1 MRSYLQLHR
10 QCFRRSCDS
19 SQSRKIQGIRREIR
33 IGSCVGDGSRQ
44 ICVRHGQVFRDVRS
58 RKMERPRWERAMFG
72 LLDRA
77 TQLTNLK
84 SETTRPEPLTCKAAL
99 ETTALAARLLFAHGQ
114 TTERT
119 VTAAERL
126 GRALGVTVK
135 VLPYWGELTV
145 ELDGAPISQI
155 VPAKPLGVDMGRVL
169 AVTTVIDQVC
179 HGTLSAEAAQSALDS
194 AGRLPPAST
203 PRFTL
208 FAAIGAASLGV
219 IFGTLDATSLLLIAA
234 SAAIGALVRRWLSG
248 VSNNPLIQPLCAAFI
263 AGVVAAAA
271 SRFQLLHA
279 ATLVAFCPCM
289 VLVPGP
295 HILNGAIDLA
305 RTRIALG
312 IARLT
317 YAGVIVL
324 LICAGGLFG
333 FTAVGAN
340 LAIGESSPPVPLVID
355 VIAAGCAVAS
365 FGTFFSMPWRLLA
378 FPIAAGML
386 AHAARWALISVVG
399 TNAATAPLVACM
411 LVSVIVTPVV
421 DRLHLPFAAV
431 AFSAVVSMMP
441 GFFLFNAATGLVE
454 LVSIGPTAPAALLTS
469 IATSVGLI
477 LPRMLFER
485 VLPAPA

>member
-1 MRSYLQLHR
+1 
-10 QCFRRSCDS
+10 
-19 SQSRKIQGIRREIR
+19 
-33 IGSCVGDGSRQ
+33 
-44 ICVRHGQVFRDVRS
+44 
-58 RKMERPRWERAMFG
+58 MFG

-77 TQLTNLK
+77 TQLTALK
-84 SETTRPEPLTCKAAL
+84 SETPCSEPLTCEAAL
-99 ETTALAARLLFAHGQ
+99 ETTALAATLLFAHGQ

-126 GRALGVTVK
+126 GRALAVTVK

-145 ELDGAPISQI
+145 ELEGAPISQI
-155 VPAKPLGVDMGRVL
+155 VPAKPLGVDIGRVL

-179 HGTLSAEAAQSALDS
+179 HGKLSAEAAQSALES

-219 IFGTLDATSLLLIAA
+219 IFGTLEATSLLLIAA

-248 VSNNPLIQPLCAAFI
+248 FSPNPLIQPLCAALI
-263 AGVVAAAA
+263 AGVTAAAA
-271 SRFQLLHA
+271 SRFRLSD
-279 ATLVAFCPCM
+279 ATALVGFCPCM

-305 RTRIALG
+305 RTRMSLG
-312 IARLT
+312 IARLA

-333 FTAVGAN
+333 FTAVGAK
-340 LAIGESSPPVPLVID
+340 LAMAGSSSPIPLVID

-378 FPIAAGML
+378 LRSRPACLRMPHAGL
-386 AHAARWALISVVG
+386 
-399 TNAATAPLVACM
+399 
-411 LVSVIVTPVV
+411 
-421 DRLHLPFAAV
+421 
-431 AFSAVVSMMP
+431 
-441 GFFLFNAATGLVE
+441 
-454 LVSIGPTAPAALLTS
+454 
-469 IATSVGLI
+469 
-477 LPRMLFER
+477 
-485 VLPAPA
+485 

>member
-1 MRSYLQLHR
+1 MRSHLQLHCR
-10 QCFRRSCDS
+10 CFRRSCDP
-19 SQSRKIQGIRREIR
+19 SQSRKIQGIRREIWFR
-33 IGSCVGDGSRQ
+33 SCVGDGSRQ
-44 ICVRHGQVFRDVRS
+44 VCVRHRQVFRDIRS
-58 RKMERPRWERAMFG
+58 RKMERPLGKRAMLW
-72 LLDRA
+72 LLDS
-77 TQLTNLK
+77 TKQLTNLK
-84 SETTRPEPLTCKAAL
+84 RETPCPEPLTCGAAL
-99 ETTALAARLLFAHGQ
+99 KTTALAATLLFAHGQ

-135 VLPYWGELTV
+135 VLPYWGELIV

-179 HGTLSAEAAQSALDS
+179 HGTLSAKAAQSALES

-203 PRFTL
+203 LRFTL

-219 IFGTLDATSLLLIAA
+219 IFGT
-234 SAAIGALVRRWLSG
+234 
-248 VSNNPLIQPLCAAFI
+248 
-263 AGVVAAAA
+263 
-271 SRFQLLHA
+271 
-279 ATLVAFCPCM
+279 
-289 VLVPGP
+289 

-340 LAIGESSPPVPLVID
+340 LAIAGSSPPVPLVID

-365 FGTFFSMPWRLLA
+365 FGTFFSMPWRLLP
-378 FPIAAGML
+378 FPIAVGML
-386 AHAARWALISVVG
+386 AHAARWALISIAG
-399 TNAATAPLVACM
+399 GSAATGALVACM
-411 LVSVIVTPVV
+411 LVSVLATPVV

-431 AFSAVVSMMP
+431 AFSAVVSLMP

-454 LVSIGPTAPAALLTS
+454 LVSIGPSAPAALLTG
-469 IATSVGLI
+469 IAANGATAFLIIMAMTFGLI

>member
-1 MRSYLQLHR
+1 
-10 QCFRRSCDS
+10 
-19 SQSRKIQGIRREIR
+19 
-33 IGSCVGDGSRQ
+33 
-44 ICVRHGQVFRDVRS
+44 
-58 RKMERPRWERAMFG
+58 MFG

-77 TQLTNLK
+77 TQLTNFK
-84 SETTRPEPLTCKAAL
+84 WETPGFGPLTYEAELK
-99 ETTALAARLLFAHGQ
+99 TTALAATLLFAHGQ

-119 VTAAERL
+119 VAAAERL

-135 VLPYWGELTV
+135 VLPYWGELIV
-145 ELDGAPISQI
+145 ELDGAPLSQI

-169 AVTTVIDQVC
+169 AVTTVIDQIC
-179 HGTLSAEAAQSALDS
+179 DGTLSAEAAQSALES

-219 IFGTLDATSLLLIAA
+219 IFGTLDTTSLLLIAA
-234 SAAIGALVRRWLSG
+234 SAAIGALIRRWLSRF
-248 VSNNPLIQPLCAAFI
+248 SNNPLIQPLCAAFI
-263 AGVVAAAA
+263 AGIVAAAA
-271 SRFQLLHA
+271 SRFQLSDA
-279 ATLVAFCPCM
+279 IALVGFCPCM

-312 IARLT
+312 IARLA

-333 FTAVGAN
+333 FTAIGGAN
-340 LAIGESSPPVPLVID
+340 LAIAGPSSPVPLVID
-355 VIAAGCAVAS
+355 VVAAGCAVAS
-365 FGTFFSMPWRLLA
+365 FGTFFSTPWRLLA

-386 AHAARWALISVVG
+386 AHAARWALISVAG
-399 TNAATAPLVACM
+399 TNVATGALVACI
-411 LVSVIVTPVV
+411 LVSVIVTPIV
-421 DRLHLPFAAV
+421 DRLHLPFAAL
-431 AFSAVVSMMP
+431 AFSAVVSLMP
-441 GFFLFNAATGLVE
+441 GFFLFNAATGIVE
-454 LVSIGPTAPAALLTS
+454 LVSIGPNAPAALLTG
-469 IATSVGLI
+469 IAANGATAFLIILAMTFGLI

>member
-1 MRSYLQLHR
+1 ML
-10 QCFRRSCDS
+10 
-19 SQSRKIQGIRREIR
+19 
-33 IGSCVGDGSRQ
+33 
-44 ICVRHGQVFRDVRS
+44 
-58 RKMERPRWERAMFG
+58 G

-77 TQLTNLK
+77 AQLTNFK
-84 SETTRPEPLTCKAAL
+84 WETPGFGPLTYEAAL
-99 ETTALAARLLFAHGQ
+99 KATALAATLLFAHGQ

-119 VTAAERL
+119 VAAAERL

-135 VLPYWGELTV
+135 VLPYWGELIV
-145 ELDGAPISQI
+145 ELDGAPLSQI

-169 AVTTVIDQVC
+169 AVTTAIDQIC
-179 HGTLSAEAAQSALDS
+179 DGTLSAEAAQSALES

-219 IFGTLDATSLLLIAA
+219 IFGALDTTSLLLIAA
-234 SAAIGALVRRWLSG
+234 SAAIAALIRRWLSG
-248 VSNNPLIQPLCAAFI
+248 FSSNPLIQPLCAAFI

-271 SRFQLLHA
+271 SRFQLSA
-279 ATLVAFCPCM
+279 AITLVGFCPCM

-312 IARLT
+312 NARLV
-317 YAGVIVL
+317 YAGLIVL

-340 LAIGESSPPVPLVID
+340 LAIAETSPPVPLVID

-365 FGTFFSMPWRLLA
+365 FGTFFSMPWRLLV

-386 AHAARWALISVVG
+386 AHAARWALISVAG
-399 TNAATAPLVACM
+399 TSAATGALAACM
-411 LVSVIVTPVV
+411 LVSILVTPIA

-431 AFSAVVSMMP
+431 AFSAVVSLMP
-441 GFFLFNAATGLVE
+441 GFYLFNAATGLVE
-454 LVSIGPTAPAALLTS
+454 FVSIGPNSPAALLTS
-469 IATSVGLI
+469 IVMSGATAFLIIMAMAFGLI

-485 VLPAPA
+485 VRPAAA

>member
-1 MRSYLQLHR
+1 ML
-10 QCFRRSCDS
+10 
-19 SQSRKIQGIRREIR
+19 
-33 IGSCVGDGSRQ
+33 
-44 ICVRHGQVFRDVRS
+44 
-58 RKMERPRWERAMFG
+58 W

-84 SETTRPEPLTCKAAL
+84 RETPCPEPLTCEAAL
-99 ETTALAARLLFAHGQ
+99 KTTALAATLLFSHGQ

-126 GRALGVTVK
+126 GRALGVMVK

-145 ELDGAPISQI
+145 QMDGAPVSQI

-169 AVTTVIDQVC
+169 AVTTVIHQVC
-179 HGTLSAEAAQSALDS
+179 HGTLSAEAARSALES

-203 PRFTL
+203 SRFTC
-208 FAAIGAASLGV
+208 FSAIGAASLGV
-219 IFGTLDATSLLLIAA
+219 IFGTIDATSLLLIAA

-248 VSNNPLIQPLCAAFI
+248 FSNNPLIQPLCAALI
-263 AGVVAAAA
+263 AGIVAAAA
-271 SRFQLLHA
+271 SRFQLSDA
-279 ATLVAFCPCM
+279 IALVGFCPCM

-312 IARLT
+312 IARLA

-340 LAIGESSPPVPLVID
+340 LAIAGSSPPVPLVID

-378 FPIAAGML
+378 FPIAVGMIG
-386 AHAARWALISVVG
+386 HAARWALISVAG
-399 TNAATAPLVACM
+399 GSAPTGALVACM
-411 LVSVIVTPVV
+411 LVSVLATPVV

-441 GFFLFNAATGLVE
+441 GFFLFNTATGLVE
-454 LVSIGPTAPAALLTS
+454 LVSIGPSAPAALLTS
-469 IATSVGLI
+469 VVTNGATAFLIIMAMTFGLI

-485 VLPAPA
+485 VLPSPA

>member
-1 MRSYLQLHR
+1 ML
-10 QCFRRSCDS
+10 
-19 SQSRKIQGIRREIR
+19 
-33 IGSCVGDGSRQ
+33 
-44 ICVRHGQVFRDVRS
+44 
-58 RKMERPRWERAMFG
+58 G

-77 TQLTNLK
+77 AQLTNFK
-84 SETTRPEPLTCKAAL
+84 WETPGFGPLTYEAAL
-99 ETTALAARLLFAHGQ
+99 KTTALAATLLFAHGQ

-119 VTAAERL
+119 VAAAERL

-135 VLPYWGELTV
+135 VLPYWGELIV
-145 ELDGAPISQI
+145 ELDGAPLSQI

-169 AVTTVIDQVC
+169 AVTTVIDQIC
-179 HGTLSAEAAQSALDS
+179 DGTLSAEAALSALES

-219 IFGTLDATSLLLIAA
+219 IFGTLDTTSLLLIAA

-248 VSNNPLIQPLCAAFI
+248 FSNNPLIQPLCAAFI

-271 SRFQLLHA
+271 SRFQLSHGP
-279 ATLVAFCPCM
+279 TLVGFCPCM

-312 IARLT
+312 IARLA

-333 FTAVGAN
+333 FTAIGGAN
-340 LAIGESSPPVPLVID
+340 LAIAEPSSPVPLVID
-355 VIAAGCAVAS
+355 VVAAGCAVAS
-365 FGTFFSMPWRLLA
+365 FGTFFSTPWRLLA

-386 AHAARWALISVVG
+386 AHAARWALISVAG
-399 TNAATAPLVACM
+399 TNVATGALVACI
-411 LVSVIVTPVV
+411 LVSVTVTPIV
-421 DRLHLPFAAV
+421 DRLHLPFAAL
-431 AFSAVVSMMP
+431 AFSAVVSLMP
-441 GFFLFNAATGLVE
+441 GFFLFNAATGIVE
-454 LVSIGPTAPAALLTS
+454 LVSIGPNAPAALLTG
-469 IATSVGLI
+469 IAANGATAFLIILAMTFGLI